1 MNGELIFYLANRTAA
16 NEAALRGLLNR
27 IGVELQAVANATGEG
42 ELRYALKQAVDH
54 SNLIFVVGGRE
65 APFGCD
71 TASVLARALTSANMK
86 KSEGDDWLLL
96 QSGRQTILSL
106 PDDPERITKA
116 MEDRLL
122 YLLSSQYS
130 LPLKHPASPSP
141 PCDWTLPM
149 EERPGPEQP
158 EHRLPAVVP
167 ERAEKGKKFPAWAA
181 VLLGAAVIAGVVLC
195 AVFLL

>member
-16 NEAALRGLLNR
+16 NEAALRRLLGR
-27 IGVELQAVANATGEG
+27 IGVELKAVANATKEG

-54 SNLIFVVGGRE
+54 SNLIFEVGGRK
-65 APFGCD
+65 APSGRD

-86 KSEGDDWLLL
+86 KSEGDGWLLL

-106 PDDPERITKA
+106 PDEPNLVTNA
-116 MEDRLL
+116 MEERLL

-130 LPLKHPASPSP
+130 LPLKRREPLPPSRN
-141 PCDWTLPM
+141 WTLPL

-158 EHRLPAVVP
+158 EQSLPAMIP
-167 ERAEKGKKFPAWAA
+167 QKEKTGKRFPVWVA
-181 VLLGAAVIAGVVLC
+181 VLLGTAAVAGAVLC
-195 AVFLL
+195 AIFLL

>member
-16 NEAALRGLLNR
+16 NEAALRGLLGR
-27 IGVELQAVANATGEG
+27 IGVELQAVANAAKEG

-65 APFGCD
+65 ALDGQD
-71 TASVLARALTSANMK
+71 SASVLARALTSANMK

-96 QSGRQTILSL
+96 QSGRQTVLSL
-106 PDDPERITKA
+106 PDEPDRITKA

-130 LPLKHPASPSP
+130 LPLKRREPPPSRN
-141 PCDWTLPM
+141 WTLPL
-149 EERPGPEQP
+149 EERPGPEQSKQ
-158 EHRLPAVVP
+158 RLPAMIP
-167 ERAEKGKKFPAWAA
+167 EREKTGKRFPVWAA
-181 VLLGAAVIAGVVLC
+181 VLLGAAAVAGAVLW
-195 AVFLL
+195 AIFLL

>member
-16 NEAALRGLLNR
+16 NEAVLRGLLDR
-27 IGVELQAVANATGEG
+27 IGVELQAVANATKEG

-54 SNLIFVVGGRE
+54 SNLIFVVGGWK
-65 APFGCD
+65 APSGRD

-96 QSGRQTILSL
+96 QSGRQTVLSL
-106 PDDPERITKA
+106 PDEPDRITKA

-130 LPLKHPASPSP
+130 LPLKRRDPPPSSRN
-141 PCDWTLPM
+141 WTLPL
-149 EERPGPEQP
+149 EERPGPERSEQ
-158 EHRLPAVVP
+158 RLPAMLP
-167 ERAEKGKKFPAWAA
+167 EREKTGKRFPVWAA
-181 VLLGAAVIAGVVLC
+181 VLLGTAAVAGAVLC
-195 AVFLL
+195 AIFLL